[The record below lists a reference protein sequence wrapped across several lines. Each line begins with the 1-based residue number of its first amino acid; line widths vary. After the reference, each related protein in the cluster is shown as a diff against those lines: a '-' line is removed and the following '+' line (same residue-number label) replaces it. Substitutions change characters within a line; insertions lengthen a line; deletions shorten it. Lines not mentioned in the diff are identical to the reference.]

1 MASSNKVSEEVFTML
16 EIYKSS
22 EEKVLQKVDE
32 ISKGCWVNL
41 YAPTE
46 QEINRV
52 AEETQI
58 YVDFIKDALD
68 DEERPRIEKDNGQV
82 YIIIDYPY
90 ITHDDAGFPIYETI
104 PVGIVLT
111 DECIIT
117 VSLKDTPIL
126 EVFKSNKIKEF
137 YTFKKNRFA
146 LQILAI
152 ITSYFLRYLKQI
164 NKRTNEIERE
174 LHQSMKNKE
183 LYAFLA
189 LEKSLVYFTTSLKS
203 NKVVLDK
210 ILRFSYIKMYEEDKD
225 LLEDVMIEKIQAI
238 EMAETYSSIL
248 SGMMDAFASIIS
260 NNLNIRMKF
269 LTSITIILSFPTMVA
284 SFYGMNVDLP
294 FQNNGRAFLITL
306 GFAAFLTSIT
316 AFIFW
321 KKKYF

>member
-1 MASSNKVSEEVFTML
+1 ML
-16 EIYKSS
+16 EIYKST
-22 EEKVLQKVDE
+22 ETKVLEQVDT
-32 ISKGCWVNL
+32 ISKGCWVNM

-46 QEINRV
+46 EEVNRV
-52 AEETQI
+52 ADEANI

-68 DEERPRIEKDNGQV
+68 DEERPRIEREDGQV
-82 YIIIDYPY
+82 YIIVDYPY

-104 PVGIVLT
+104 PIGIVLT

-126 EVFKSNKIKEF
+126 EVFKNNKIKEF
-137 YTFKKNRFA
+137 FTFKKNRFA

-152 ITSYFLRYLKQI
+152 ITSYYLRYLKQI
-164 NKRTNEIERE
+164 NKKTNEIERG

-183 LYAFLA
+183 LYALLA
-189 LEKSLVYFTTSLKS
+189 LEKSLVYFMTSLKS

-260 NNLNIRMKF
+260 NNVNIVMKF
-269 LTSITIILSFPTMVA
+269 LTSFTIILSFPTIVF

-294 FQNNGRAFLITL
+294 LQNSHHAFWISIIVATILSTL
-306 GFAAFLTSIT
+306 T
-316 AFIFW
+316 ALIFW

>member
-1 MASSNKVSEEVFTML
+1 ML
-16 EIYKSS
+16 EIYKST
-22 EEKVLQKVDE
+22 ETKVLEQVDN
-32 ISKGCWVNL
+32 ISKGCWINM

-46 QEINRV
+46 EEINKV
-52 AEETQI
+52 ASEANI
-58 YVDFIKDALD
+58 YVDFIRDALD
-68 DEERPRIEKDNGQV
+68 DEERPRIEREDGQV
-82 YIIIDYPY
+82 YIIVDYPY

-104 PVGIVLT
+104 PIGIVLT

-126 EVFKSNKIKEF
+126 EVFKNNKIKEF
-137 YTFKKNRFA
+137 FTFKKNRFA

-152 ITSYFLRYLKQI
+152 ITSYYLRYLKQI

-210 ILRFSYIKMYEEDKD
+210 ILRFSYIRMYEEDKD

-260 NNLNIRMKF
+260 NNVNIVMKF
-269 LTSITIILSFPTMVA
+269 LTSFTIILSFPTIVF

-294 FQNNGRAFLITL
+294 FQNSPHAFWI
-306 GFAAFLTSIT
+306 SIT
-316 AFIFW
+316 VACVLSTLTALIFW

>member
-1 MASSNKVSEEVFTML
+1 ML
-16 EIYKSS
+16 EIYKST
-22 EEKVLQKVDE
+22 ETKVLEQVEK
-32 ISKGCWVNL
+32 ISKGCWVNM

-46 QEINRV
+46 EEINRI
-52 AEETQI
+52 ADEANI
-58 YVDFIKDALD
+58 YVDFIRDALD
-68 DEERPRIEKDNGQV
+68 DEERPRIEREDGQV
-82 YIIIDYPY
+82 YIIVDYPY

-104 PVGIVLT
+104 PIGIVLT
-111 DECIIT
+111 DECILT

-126 EVFKSNKIKEF
+126 EVFKNNKIKEF

-152 ITSYFLRYLKQI
+152 ITSYYLRYLKQI

-260 NNLNIRMKF
+260 NNVNIVMKF
-269 LTSITIILSFPTMVA
+269 LTSFTIILSFPTIVF

-294 FQNNGRAFLITL
+294 FQNSPHAFWI
-306 GFAAFLTSIT
+306 SIT
-316 AFIFW
+316 VACVLSTLTALIFW